1 MKKLVMQFEEADGK
15 SFKIELPD
23 ARDDITMVEVNAF
36 TQDIMENAIL
46 DRTVEGFTEAYLL
59 SIERQE
65 IS

>member
-1 MKKLVMQFEEADGK
+1 MKKLVMQFEETSGK
-15 SFKIELPD
+15 IFKIELPD

-36 TQDIMENAIL
+36 TGDIVEKSIL
-46 DRTVEGFTEAYLL
+46 DRAVEGFNEAYLL